1 MLRENKAE
9 RDQMEFFCIDTFVPQ
24 DHLLRKIEEAVDF
37 SKLYEIVGDL
47 YCHNNGRPSVDPVVL
62 FKIVFIQHLYGIP
75 SLRRTCEEIKMNVAY
90 RWFLGYLMAE
100 QLPHFST
107 VSYNFKHRFS
117 EDSINKVFEWIL
129 SEVAKHGY
137 LSPEAV
143 FVDGTHIKANA
154 NMHKAVKRAIPD
166 AAKEYEKQLMEEIN
180 ADREAHGKK
189 PFDDHHDDD
198 QNGSEQ
204 SADEKI
210 ITESTTDPDC
220 GVFHKGEHK
229 KCFAYEAHTA
239 CDKYGYVLDVTV
251 TPGNIH
257 DSVAFPALYRKLLE
271 RFSGIEKIVADAGYK
286 VPYLAKL
293 IIDSGRI
300 PVFPYKRPM
309 GKDEFFR
316 PYEYIFDEY
325 YDCILCPENHVLKYS
340 TTNRDGYR
348 EYKSD
353 SCVCE
358 NCPSRE
364 KCTHSKK
371 CQKVVTRHIWADYM
385 EQVEDYRH
393 TPEYKELYTH
403 RKETIERVFA
413 DAKEKHG
420 MRYTPYRGLA
430 QVTKWVRLKFA
441 ALNLKKLAI
450 HLRKER
456 QSLQFLAVF
465 IHFPLSDLVFAR

>member
-9 RDQMEFFCIDTFVPQ
+9 RNQMEFFCIDSFVPQ
-24 DHLLRKIEEAVDF
+24 DHLLRKIEDAVDF
-37 SKLYEIVGDL
+37 SMLYEIVGEL

-75 SLRRTCEEIKMNVAY
+75 SLHRTCEEIKMNVAY
-90 RWFLGYLMAE
+90 RWFLGYLMNE

-107 VSYNFKHRFS
+107 VSHNFKHRFT
-117 EDSINKVFEWIL
+117 EETINKVFEWIL
-129 SEVAKHGY
+129 REVEKHGY

-189 PFDDHHDDD
+189 PLKTHDDDD
-198 QNGSEQ
+198 QNGSNQ
-204 SADEKI
+204 PVAEKI

-239 CDKYGYVLDVTV
+239 CDKYGYVMDVEV
-251 TPGNIH
+251 TAGNIH
-257 DSVAFPALYRKLLE
+257 DSVAFPALYRKLLK
-271 RFSGIEKIVADAGYK
+271 RFPGIEKIVADAGYK

-309 GKDEFFR
+309 GKDGFFR

-325 YDCILCPENHVLKYS
+325 YDCILCPEDHVLNYS
-340 TTNRDGYR
+340 TTNRNGYR
-348 EYKSD
+348 EYKSNP
-353 SCVCE
+353 CICE
-358 NCPSRE
+358 NCPSIG
-364 KCTHSKK
+364 KCTHSRNY
-371 CQKVVTRHIWADYM
+371 QKVVTWHIWSDYM
-385 EQVEDYRH
+385 ELVEDYRH

-450 HLRKER
+450 HLRKDC
-456 QSLQFLAVF
+456 QSPLIYAVF
-465 IHFPLSDLVFAR
+465 IRFWVPELIFA

>member
-9 RDQMEFFCIDTFVPQ
+9 RNQMEFFCIDSFVPQ
-24 DHLLRKIEEAVDF
+24 DHLLRKIEDAVDF
-37 SKLYEIVGDL
+37 SMLYEIVGEL

-90 RWFLGYLMAE
+90 RWFLSYLMNE

-107 VSYNFKHRFS
+107 VSHNFKHRFT
-117 EDSINKVFEWIL
+117 EETINKVFEWIL
-129 SEVAKHGY
+129 REVEKHGY

-189 PFDDHHDDD
+189 PLKTHDDDD
-198 QNGSEQ
+198 QNGSIQ
-204 SADEKI
+204 PVAEKI

-239 CDKYGYVLDVTV
+239 CDKYGYVMDVEV
-251 TPGNIH
+251 TAGNIH
-257 DSVAFPALYRKLLE
+257 DSVAFPALYRKLLK
-271 RFSGIEKIVADAGYK
+271 RFPGIEKIVADAGYK

-309 GKDEFFR
+309 GKDGFFR

-325 YDCILCPENHVLKYS
+325 YDCILCPEDHVLNYS
-340 TTNRDGYR
+340 TTNRNGYR
-348 EYKSD
+348 EYKSNP
-353 SCVCE
+353 CICE
-358 NCPSRE
+358 NCPSIG
-364 KCTHSKK
+364 KCTHSRNY
-371 CQKVVTRHIWADYM
+371 QKVVTWHIWSDYM
-385 EQVEDYRH
+385 ELVEDYRH

-450 HLRKER
+450 HLRKDC
-456 QSLQFLAVF
+456 QSPLIYAVF
-465 IHFPLSDLVFAR
+465 IRFWVPELIFA

>member
-1 MLRENKAE
+1 MLRENKVE
-9 RDQMEFFCIDTFVPQ
+9 RDQMEFFCIDSFIPQ
-24 DHLLRKIEEAVDF
+24 DHLLRKIEDAVDF
-37 SKLYEIVGDL
+37 CKLYEIISDL
-47 YCHNNGRPSVDPVVL
+47 YCPNNGRPSIDPVVL

-90 RWFLGYLMAE
+90 RWFLGYLMSE

-107 VSYNFKHRFS
+107 VSYNFKHRFN
-117 EDSINKVFEWIL
+117 EETIDKVFEWIL
-129 SEVAKHGY
+129 NEVEKHGY
-137 LSPEAV
+137 LTPDAV

-154 NMHKAVKRAIPD
+154 NMHKAVKKAIPK

-180 ADREAHGKK
+180 ADREQHEKK
-189 PFDDHHDDD
+189 PFDDDKKD
-198 QNGSEQ
+198 GGTK
-204 SADEKI
+204 ADEDKTV
-210 ITESTTDPDC
+210 TESTTDPES

-239 CDKYGYVLDVTV
+239 CDKYGYVMDVEV
-251 TPGNIH
+251 TAGNIH
-257 DSVAFPALYRKLLE
+257 DSVAFPKLYRKLLK
-271 RFSGIEKIVADAGYK
+271 RFPGIEKVVADAGYK
-286 VPYLAKL
+286 IPYLAKL

-316 PYEYIFDEY
+316 PSEYIYDEY
-325 YDCILCPENHVLKYS
+325 YDCILCPENHVLSYS

-348 EYKSD
+348 EYKSKPYI
-353 SCVCE
+353 CKH
-358 NCPSRE
+358 CPSRE
-364 KCTHSKK
+364 QCTHSRS
-371 CQKVVTRHIWADYM
+371 CQKVVKRHIWEDYM
-385 EQVEDYRH
+385 EIVEDYRH

-420 MRYTPYRGLA
+420 MRYTLYRSLA

-441 ALNLKKLAI
+441 AMNLKKLAI
-450 HLRKER
+450 HLRKEH
-456 QSLQFLAVF
+456 QPPLDFTIF
-465 IHFPLSDLVFAR
+465 IHFSLHDLVIA

>member
-9 RDQMEFFCIDTFVPQ
+9 RNQMEFFCIDSFVPQ
-24 DHLLRKIEEAVDF
+24 DHLLRKIEDAVDF
-37 SKLYEIVGDL
+37 SMLYEIVGEL

-90 RWFLGYLMAE
+90 RWFLGYLMNE

-107 VSYNFKHRFS
+107 VSHNFKHRFT
-117 EDSINKVFEWIL
+117 EETINKVFEWIL
-129 SEVAKHGY
+129 REVEKHGY

-189 PFDDHHDDD
+189 PLKTHDDDD
-198 QNGSEQ
+198 QNGSNQ
-204 SADEKI
+204 PVAEKI

-239 CDKYGYVLDVTV
+239 CDKYGYVMDVEV
-251 TPGNIH
+251 TAGNIH
-257 DSVAFPALYRKLLE
+257 DSVAFPALYRKLLK
-271 RFSGIEKIVADAGYK
+271 RFPGIEKIVADAGYK

-309 GKDEFFR
+309 GKDGFFR

-325 YDCILCPENHVLKYS
+325 YDCILCPEDHVLNYS
-340 TTNRDGYR
+340 TTNRNGYR
-348 EYKSD
+348 EYKSNP
-353 SCVCE
+353 CICE
-358 NCPSRE
+358 NCPSIG
-364 KCTHSKK
+364 KCTHSRNY
-371 CQKVVTRHIWADYM
+371 QKVVTWHIWSDYM
-385 EQVEDYRH
+385 ELVEDYRH

-450 HLRKER
+450 HLRKDC
-456 QSLQFLAVF
+456 QSPLIYAVF
-465 IHFPLSDLVFAR
+465 IRFWVPELIFA